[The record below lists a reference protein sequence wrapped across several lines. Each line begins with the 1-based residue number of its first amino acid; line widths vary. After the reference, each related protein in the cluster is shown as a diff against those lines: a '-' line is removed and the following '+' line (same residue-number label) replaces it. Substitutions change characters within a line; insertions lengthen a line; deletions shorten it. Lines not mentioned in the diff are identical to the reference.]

1 MRTSSKFEGMCLPQQ
16 QRCNILIARVNK
28 LTQYLRININI
39 NINIVITWTVVVLT
53 VKVSVTFSGFP
64 LLSGEHFTWNSQ
76 VNVVKATLF
85 IIFIFIA
92 IIISISITIVR
103 VITSP

>member
-1 MRTSSKFEGMCLPQQ
+1 MCLPQQ
-16 QRCNILIARVNK
+16 RSNILIVAFNK
-28 LTQYLRININI
+28 LTQYLCININ
-39 NINIVITWTVVVLT
+39 ITWTVVVLT
-53 VKVSVTFSGFP
+53 VKASVTFSGFP
-64 LLSGEHFTWNSQ
+64 LLSGEHFTWKSR

-92 IIISISITIVR
+92 IITSSGIVIVR

>member
-1 MRTSSKFEGMCLPQQ
+1 MCLPQQ
-16 QRCNILIARVNK
+16 QRSNILVARVNK
-28 LTQYLRININI
+28 LTQYLNINI

-85 IIFIFIA
+85 TIFIFIA
-92 IIISISITIVR
+92 YIISISITIVR